1 MGNSQGFGRGGA
13 EEGRQK
19 GKCIAKKSG
28 MGVVEQGGGK
38 ELGKHKDLSRKL
50 PSKLPGSLGNING
63 FDVAASTG
71 KAVAR
76 ESGQVMTVVLHR
88 GIQAG
93 QSMWTPRPPPPMVF
107 PRVLVIPL
115 SRCVTLGGGGVLS
128 LFGFLPLFSLPLFLA
143 PTHATLPPKLA
154 FRKRTGQNNP
164 RNHTS
169 SHAFCGSAI
178 NWALE
183 EPTRRRTMTRAIDPY
198 GRSPI
203 YPPRNGQVKAR

>member
-38 ELGKHKDLSRKL
+38 ELGKHKDLSRKP

-93 QSMWTPRPPPPMVF
+93 QSMWAPRPPPPMVF

-128 LFGFLPLFSLPLFLA
+128 LFGFLPLFSLPPFPCPHA
-143 PTHATLPPKLA
+143 CHPPPQTGFQKENRPKQPT
-154 FRKRTGQNNP
+154 Q
-164 RNHTS
+164 
-169 SHAFCGSAI
+169 SHLVTRLLRQCYQLGS
-178 NWALE
+178 
-183 EPTRRRTMTRAIDPY
+183 RRAYEASYYD
-198 GRSPI
+198 
-203 YPPRNGQVKAR
+203 